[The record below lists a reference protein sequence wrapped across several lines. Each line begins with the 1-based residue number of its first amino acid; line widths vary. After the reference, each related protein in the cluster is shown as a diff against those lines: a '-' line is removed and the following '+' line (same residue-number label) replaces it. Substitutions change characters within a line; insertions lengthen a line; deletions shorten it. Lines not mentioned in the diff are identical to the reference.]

1 MVEPLACCVMLTRDR
16 PQMAK
21 RAVEC
26 FRLQTYQRRKL
37 LVIDTGSNSDA
48 YVYMGR
54 EGMLINE
61 QLFHNPSTGA
71 RELTIGSLRNLANG
85 NTNADVLIH
94 WDDDDYSHPNRI
106 EEQVALL
113 QSSGKQAVGY
123 RDMLFWRKCERHE
136 MKCNSDDAQAWLY
149 SNKDPR
155 YCLGTSLCYWRSAW
169 EARPFQNISRGE
181 DKAWLRDMDAMG
193 IHSIP
198 SMDHRGLTRDLIS
211 SLDSDPRMI
220 ASIHGGNHVVYEP
233 EKSPGNFKRVP
244 EFDALCRERMSL

>member
-1 MVEPLACCVMLTRDR
+1 
-16 PQMAK
+16 
-21 RAVEC
+21 
-26 FRLQTYQRRKL
+26 
-37 LVIDTGSNSDA
+37 
-48 YVYMGR
+48 
-54 EGMLINE
+54 
-61 QLFHNPSTGA
+61 
-71 RELTIGSLRNLANG
+71 
-85 NTNADVLIH
+85 
-94 WDDDDYSHPNRI
+94 
-106 EEQVALL
+106 
-113 QSSGKQAVGY
+113 
-123 RDMLFWRKCERHE
+123 MLFWR
-136 MKCNSDDAQAWLY
+136 DANAPHPIGSEPDTWDGGQAWFY

-155 YCLGTSLCYWRSAW
+155 YCLGTSLCYWRKTW